1 MVLDADFIEEI
12 SEPEIDEI
20 SEPEIELEEVE
31 EVSLLPGPSSCPK
44 TYLGLNRNLLGMV
57 NNQLNY
63 LDQYVLVFGQICFG
77 HIERWGIC
85 KVSFLGD

>member
-12 SEPEIDEI
+12 SEPEIEEI

-63 LDQYVLVFGQICFG
+63 LPRSIRFGLWPNLFWTYRKMG
-77 HIERWGIC
+77 HM
-85 KVSFLGD
+85 